1 MRREILAP
9 CGFAPLTA
17 LPSGAPFVIVFPA
30 FSEAPAKM
38 TDRLRR
44 TKILATLGPA
54 TDPPGVLE
62 ALFRAGVNVVRLN
75 FSHGDPSGQA
85 KRAAEVRIAAQKVG
99 AEVGI
104 LADLPGP
111 KIRIERFA
119 TGKVNL
125 KAGDRFDLVAEAD
138 FPAGDATQVGVSYLG
153 LPGDVKPGDVL
164 LLDDGL
170 MQLRVEQVQGTRIV
184 CTVLNDGVLSDRKG
198 LNKQGGGLSLGALT
212 DRDRELIGVAA
223 KIGVD
228 FIAVSFCRNAEDMN
242 EARRIA
248 REHGSD
254 AALVSKIERTE
265 AIENLAEI
273 IEASDVV
280 MVARGD
286 LGVEIGDAEL
296 PGLQKKI
303 IRESLARN
311 RVVITATQMLQSMV
325 ESPIPTRAEVL
336 DVANA
341 VIDGTDAVMLS
352 AETAAGAYPVKAVE
366 AMARICLGAE
376 RQFQTETD
384 FSKAQRNL
392 ERADQ
397 AIAMATMFL
406 SEHIGVRAIVAMTES
421 GGTPRYLS
429 RFRAKA
435 PIYAITRHDGARRR
449 MALMRDVFP
458 INFDSR
464 GLTPREAARGSI
476 RVLVD
481 AGMLAGGDRVVFTSG
496 EHMETHGATNTL
508 RLLEVGPDG
517 RASGL
522 GDL

>member
-1 MRREILAP
+1 M
-9 CGFAPLTA
+9 
-17 LPSGAPFVIVFPA
+17 S
-30 FSEAPAKM
+30 
-38 TDRLRR
+38 DRLRR

-62 ALFRAGVNVVRLN
+62 ALFKAGVNVVRLN

-85 KRAAEVRIAAQKVG
+85 RRAAEVRAAAQRAG
-99 AEVGI
+99 TEIGI

-119 TGKVNL
+119 EGKVSL
-125 KAGDRFDLVAEAD
+125 KAGDRFDLVASTDA
-138 FPAGDATQVGVSYLG
+138 PPGDARQIGVSYLG
-153 LPGDVKPGDVL
+153 LPDDVAAGDVL

-170 MQLRVEQVQGTRIV
+170 MQLQVVEVQGERIV
-184 CTVLNDGVLSDRKG
+184 CSVLNDGVLSDRKG

-212 DRDRELIGVAA
+212 ERDKELIGIAA

-228 FIAVSFCRNAEDMN
+228 FIAVSFCRNAQDMN
-242 EARRIA
+242 DARAIA
-248 REHGSD
+248 RSHGSD

-265 AIENLAEI
+265 AIENLVEI
-273 IEASDVV
+273 VEASDVV

-303 IRESLARN
+303 IRESLAQN
-311 RVVITATQMLQSMV
+311 KVVITATQMLQSMV
-325 ESPIPTRAEVL
+325 ESPLPTRAEVL
-336 DVANA
+336 DVANS

-352 AETAAGAYPVKAVE
+352 AETAAGAWPVKAVE

-384 FSKAQRNL
+384 FGKAARNL

-421 GGTPRYLS
+421 GGTARYLS
-429 RFRAKA
+429 RHRAQA
-435 PIYAITRHDGARRR
+435 PIYAIARHDGARRR

-476 RVLVD
+476 RLLVE
-481 AGMLAGGDRVVFTSG
+481 AGLLETGDRVVFTSG

-508 RLLEVGPDG
+508 RLLEVGPG
-517 RASGL
+517 GGASGL
-522 GDL
+522 GEL

>member
-1 MRREILAP
+1 MIERQ
-9 CGFAPLTA
+9 
-17 LPSGAPFVIVFPA
+17 
-30 FSEAPAKM
+30 
-38 TDRLRR
+38 RR

-62 ALFRAGVNVVRLN
+62 DLFRAGVNVVRLN

-85 KRAAEVRIAAQKVG
+85 KRAADVRAAAQRVG
-99 AEVGI
+99 VEVGI

-111 KIRIERFA
+111 KIRIDRFA
-119 TGKVNL
+119 EGRVTL
-125 KAGDRFDLVAEAD
+125 KAGDRFDLVASSDA
-138 FPAGDATQVGVSYLG
+138 PAGDASQVGVSYLG
-153 LPGDVKPGDVL
+153 LPQDVGPGDVL

-170 MQLRVEQVQGTRIV
+170 MQLQVVEVQGDRIV
-184 CTVLNDGVLSDRKG
+184 NTVLNDGVLSDRKG

-212 DRDRELIGVAA
+212 ERDKELIGIVA

-248 REHGSD
+248 RQHGSD

-273 IEASDVV
+273 VEASDVV

-303 IRESLARN
+303 IKASLAQN
-311 RVVITATQMLQSMV
+311 KVVITATQMLQSMV

-336 DVANA
+336 DVANS

-384 FSKAQRNL
+384 FGAAQRNL

-406 SEHIGVRAIVAMTES
+406 SEHVGVRAIVAMTES
-421 GGTPRYLS
+421 GGTARFLS
-429 RFRAKA
+429 RFRATA

-476 RVLVD
+476 RLLVEAD
-481 AGMLAGGDRVVFTSG
+481 RLQPGDRVVFTSG

-522 GDL
+522 GEL